1 MGPRSNSEFEHQGM
15 VFSGALHF
23 IMLVLVIFGLP
34 EIWKK
39 HRDSLPVAMTVEI
52 LPIGQTNV
60 KPKQESKPT
69 PKSVMDKPLTALR
82 ARTATQSNQAKPKPV
97 VKKEAIPDPLK
108 KKIAPVKPKPEPKPE
123 PKKEEPQ
130 EEDLDA
136 ILKSVEKAAKAD
148 QSDKVNTQTKTESK
162 KAVFDDYNPSL
173 PLAMSEIDSIRQQFM
188 QCWNMPAGAKNAH
201 DLAVTLAVRLNSDGS
216 VLSVELAEGRP
227 RYYTDTFFRAA
238 ADSAMRAVNR
248 CSPLKNLPSGKYET
262 WKFLEINFDPRD
274 MLY

>member
-1 MGPRSNSEFEHQGM
+1 MRRSSSSHTEFQQQGL

-34 EIWKK
+34 ELWKK

-82 ARTATQSNQAKPKPV
+82 AKSATQSNQPKPKPV
-97 VKKEAIPDPLK
+97 VKKQAVPNPLSK
-108 KKIAPVKPKPEPKPE
+108 KKPVPPKEKP
-123 PKKEEPQ
+123 KEEPKEQ
-130 EEDLDA
+130 PKEEDLDA
-136 ILKSVEKAAKAD
+136 ILKSVEKAAKAE

-173 PLAMSEIDSIRQQFM
+173 PLAMSEIDAIRQQFM
-188 QCWNMPAGAKNAH
+188 QCWNVPAGAKNAH

-248 CSPLKNLPSGKYET
+248 CSPLKNLPTDKYET
-262 WKFLEINFDPRD
+262 WKFLELTFDPRD